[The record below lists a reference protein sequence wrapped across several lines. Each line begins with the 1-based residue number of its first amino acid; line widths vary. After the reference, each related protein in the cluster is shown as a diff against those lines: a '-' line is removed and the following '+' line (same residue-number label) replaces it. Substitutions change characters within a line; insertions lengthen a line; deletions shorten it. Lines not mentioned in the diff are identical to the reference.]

1 MAVAAMGFVPID
13 CGALPTPALAL
24 HAMATGSAAIMVTGS
39 HIPADRNGL
48 KFYLPTGEITK
59 EDEAGILLSLE
70 EGVIA
75 DSDPAVADEGTA
87 AIERYCARYRTLLAD
102 RQLRGWR
109 IGVYEHSSVARD
121 VLAEIVASF
130 GAEIVRLGR
139 TESFVAVDTEAFSDP
154 VFAPLHGWIEQH
166 NLDAIISADGDGD
179 RPLMMTRQGDF
190 VRGDILGLLA
200 AQFLGADRVVTPVTS
215 SSGIER
221 IGVFDEVLRTKVG
234 SPYVIEA
241 MAGASGAVVG
251 FEANGGTLV
260 GRNVTVNGDVLPEL
274 ATRDAVLPLLAALG
288 LASGKGRALDRLV
301 EALSLPHARSGRLQ
315 DVPTENA
322 TRFMRRLANEIDYAD
337 TILPFGI
344 TRLSQVDGLQFHMRS
359 GDVIHFRMSGNA
371 PEMRCYVEAG
381 SPERADELL
390 RQSLRMAAREID
402 AA

>member
-1 MAVAAMGFVPID
+1 MAVAAMGFVPVD

-59 EDEAGILLSLE
+59 DDEAGILLSLGE
-70 EGVIA
+70 SAIA
-75 DSDPAVADEGTA
+75 DRDPAVADEGKA
-87 AIERYCARYRTLLAD
+87 ALERYRARYRTLLAD
-102 RQLRGWR
+102 GQLRGWR

-121 VLAEIVASF
+121 VLAEIVAPF

-139 TESFVAVDTEAFSDP
+139 TESFVAVDTEAFADP
-154 VFAPLHGWIEQH
+154 VFAPLQGWIEQH

-179 RPLMMTRQGDF
+179 RPLMMTGQGDF

-200 AQFLGADRVVTPVTS
+200 AQFLGADCVVTPVTS

-221 IGVFDEVLRTKVG
+221 MGTFAEVLRTKVG

-241 MAGASGAVVG
+241 MANASGAVVG

-274 ATRDAVLPLLAALG
+274 ATRDALLPLLAALG
-288 LASGKGRALDRLV
+288 LASGQGRALHSLV
-301 EALSLPHARSGRLQ
+301 DTLALPHARSGRLQ
-315 DVPTENA
+315 DVPNEKIA
-322 TRFMRRLANEIDYAD
+322 RFMRRLADDTDYAD
-337 TILPFGI
+337 AILPFGI
-344 TRLSQVDGLQFHMRS
+344 SGLSQVDGLQFHMRS
-359 GDVIHFRMSGNA
+359 GDMIHFRMSGNA
-371 PEMRCYVEAG
+371 PEMRCYVEAR
-381 SPERADELL
+381 SPERAEELL
-390 RQSLRMAAREID
+390 GRSLDIAAREID